1 MRVRSGIDGLLRV
14 RLSAATYVVQALPL
28 SDSPFPRPPSALI
41 VKVHAGRFTH
51 ITITYDTGIR

>member
-14 RLSAATYVVQALPL
+14 RLSPATYVVQALPL
-28 SDSPFPRPPSALI
+28 SGSSFPRPPSALM